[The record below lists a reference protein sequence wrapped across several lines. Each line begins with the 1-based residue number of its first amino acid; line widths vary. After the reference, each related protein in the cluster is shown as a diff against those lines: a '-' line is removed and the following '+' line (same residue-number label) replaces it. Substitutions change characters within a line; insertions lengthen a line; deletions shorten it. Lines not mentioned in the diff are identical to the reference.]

1 MKEIYF
7 ASSDEFR
14 NWLQDNH
21 DSATEIWVGF
31 YKKKTKKVGISYKES
46 VDEGLCFG
54 WIDGIRKSVDDE
66 RWKIRY
72 TPRTSTSIWSQ
83 VNLKR
88 IKELIEMGRV
98 EPSGMKAYEQRDE
111 KLTNQYSFEQENAE
125 LSPEYEAQFRANE
138 KAWQYFQDQR
148 PSYQKQTIWWVVSAK
163 KEETRQRRLETLIE
177 DSENGEWIKSMR
189 WSRKK

>member
-1 MKEIYF
+1 MEEIYF

-14 NWLQDNH
+14 NWLKDNH

-72 TPRTSTSIWSQ
+72 TPRTSTSIWSK

-111 KLTNQYSFEQENAE
+111 KLTNQYSFEQNNAE
-125 LSPEYEAQFRANE
+125 LSPEYEAQFQANE

-148 PSYQKQTIWWVVSAK
+148 PSYQKQTIWWVISAK
-163 KEETRQRRLETLIE
+163 KEETRQRRLATLIA